1 MKIIQKYILRELL
14 VPCVICLIVL
24 NFIFLAGYLVKAADL
39 IIGRGIPLTETLYV
53 LLLALPSMVSYTAP
67 LSLLT
72 GTLIVFGGF
81 SQHNE
86 LRAMK
91 AAGVHPLRFMM
102 PAMVIGIL
110 MTIAMFIF
118 NDHVTPGARYNLRRS
133 FKKIAIQHPMAL
145 IEPGRFISLTDSIIF
160 YAKSVKNGELRD
172 VVAHEGVDSENPV
185 RTVIAERGKIM
196 TDSKSGTMEIQL
208 FDGSISENEKGGLR
222 SVQFKTFKFP
232 TLGKESLSRLDKK
245 KKEFS
250 LSDLLLQV
258 DQPKVNDRNKLEYWI
273 IFHERI
279 AFSLGAFIFV
289 FVGIPIAVIVRRG
302 EAIVSFAIAMAFAF
316 LYYVLFATAHAMAA
330 KHVLPPYVAMWLPNV
345 LLFIAGLFAVRKA
358 VIV

>member
-1 MKIIQKYILRELL
+1 MKIIQKYVLKELL
-14 VPCVICLIVL
+14 WPCLLCLVIL
-24 NFIFLAGYLVKAADL
+24 NFIFLAGYLVKAAEL
-39 IIGRGIPLTETLYV
+39 IIGRGIPLSQTLTV

-81 SQHNE
+81 SQYNE

-91 AAGVHPLRFMM
+91 AAGIHPVRFMM
-102 PAMVIGIL
+102 PVMVVGLL
-110 MTIAMFIF
+110 MAIVMFVF
-118 NDHVTPGARYNLRRS
+118 NDQVTPNARYNLRLS
-133 FKKIAIQHPMAL
+133 FKKIALQHPMAL
-145 IEPGRFISLTDSIIF
+145 IEPGRFVSLTESIIF
-160 YAKSVKNGELRD
+160 YTKSIKNGELRD

-185 RTVIAERGKIM
+185 RTVIAERGKIISDRK
-196 TDSKSGTMEIQL
+196 TGSMEIQL
-208 FDGSISENEKGGLR
+208 FDGTISENEKGAVNT
-222 SVQFKTFKFP
+222 VQFKTFKFP
-232 TLGKESLSRLDKK
+232 SLGKEDLSQINKK

-250 LSDLLLQV
+250 LTDLLV
-258 DQPKVNDRNKLEYWI
+258 RISQPDLDEHDRLEYWI
-273 IFHERI
+273 TFHERI

-302 EAIVSFAIAMAFAF
+302 EAVVSFAIAMAFAF
-316 LYYVLFATAHAMAA
+316 LYYILFATAHAMAA
-330 KHVLPPYVAMWLPNV
+330 KQVLPAAVAMWLPNV

>member
-1 MKIIQKYILRELL
+1 MKEMLWPCLL
-14 VPCVICLIVL
+14 CLVIL

-39 IIGRGIPLTETLYV
+39 IIGRGIPLTETLNV

-91 AAGVHPLRFMM
+91 AAGIHPVRFML
-102 PAMVIGIL
+102 PAMVVGMV
-110 MTIAMFIF
+110 MTIGMFIF
-118 NDHVTPGARYNLRRS
+118 NDQVTPDARFNLRRS
-133 FKKIAIQHPMAL
+133 FKKIAVQHPMAL
-145 IEPGRFISLTDSIIF
+145 IEPGRFVALTDSIIF

-172 VVAHEGVDSENPV
+172 VVAHEGVDAENPV
-185 RTVIAERGKIM
+185 RTVIAERGKIV
-196 TDSKSGTMEIQL
+196 TDPKAGTMEIQL
-208 FDGSISENEKGGLR
+208 FDGTISQNEKGSLNT
-222 SVQFKTFKFP
+222 VQFKTFKFP
-232 TLGKESLSRLDKK
+232 TLGKEDISRIDKK
-245 KKEFS
+245 KKEFA
-250 LSDLLLQV
+250 LSDLLVKIDEEGV
-258 DQPKVNDRNKLEYWI
+258 DPRDKLEYWI
-273 IFHERI
+273 TFHERI
-279 AFSLGAFIFV
+279 AFSFGAFIFV

-302 EAIVSFAIAMAFAF
+302 EAVVSFAIAMAFAF
-316 LYYVLFATAHAMAA
+316 LYYILFATAHAMAA
-330 KHVLPPYVAMWLPNV
+330 KHVLPAAIAMWLPNL

>member
-1 MKIIQKYILRELL
+1 MKIIQKYILKELL
-14 VPCVICLIVL
+14 WPCLLCLVIL

-39 IIGRGIPLTETLYV
+39 IIGRGIPLTETLNV

-81 SQHNE
+81 SQYNE

-91 AAGVHPLRFMM
+91 AAGIHPMRFMM
-102 PAMVIGIL
+102 PAMVIGLL
-110 MTIAMFIF
+110 MAIGMFIF
-118 NDHVTPGARYNLRRS
+118 NDQITPGARYNLRRS
-133 FKKIAIQHPMAL
+133 FKKIAVQHPMAL
-145 IEPGRFISLTDSIIF
+145 IEPGRFIELTESIIF
-160 YAKSVKNGELRD
+160 YAKNVNNGELRD

-185 RTVIAERGKIM
+185 RTVIAERGKIV
-196 TDSKSGTMEIQL
+196 TDAQAGTMEIQL
-208 FDGSISENEKGGLR
+208 FDGSISENEKGGLH

-232 TLGKESLSRLDKK
+232 TFGKENLSRMEKK
-245 KKEFS
+245 KKELS
-250 LSDLLLQV
+250 LSDLLV
-258 DQPKVNDRNKLEYWI
+258 KIDQSQLSLKDKIEYWI
-273 IFHERI
+273 TFHERI

-316 LYYVLFATAHAMAA
+316 LYYILFAIAHAMAA
-330 KHVLPPYVAMWLPNV
+330 KQVLPPYIAMWLPNV
-345 LLFIAGLFAVRKA
+345 LLFVTGLFAIRKA
-358 VIV
+358 ILV